1 MEWRHFSLGIWQNPQ
16 IFWDLH
22 LYFTFSI
29 DNRQD
34 TALSCRG
41 APLRAAA
48 GQFGKLGQSL
58 GQLSTTRIYD
68 DKALYLSL
76 WEWTV
81 RHCQSRP
88 LFPLSVCWRN
98 YCNTWLWWLSLIGAR
113 DARKETL
120 FTIFTFVASSQL
132 WMILWPAQYSWK
144 LCSEKTFC
152 IFF

>member
-41 APLRAAA
+41 APLRAAT

-68 DKALYLSL
+68 DKALYDCGSEQWGIARVVLCFHYLCVGGIIVTPGSGGLVLLAPEMQGRKHYSL
-76 WEWTV
+76 
-81 RHCQSRP
+81 
-88 LFPLSVCWRN
+88 
-98 YCNTWLWWLSLIGAR
+98 
-113 DARKETL
+113 L
-120 FTIFTFVASSQL
+120 FTIVASSQL